1 MNTTKKQIGTINW
14 FHDNTKNSNYGFIK
28 HPLLGDLFFHEENII
43 KGQDLKSFIQNEVV
57 IFIPQTSK
65 KYQGKL
71 EAIEV
76 TLLSN
81 ENDLRF
87 LLDVLYPQ
95 LIHKN
100 GNLTNGNTQES
111 IIFRVKNLLSVADEL
126 LNKELFLEYKI
137 FSFNK
142 IELNSNLEAIK
153 YYLNICKNLFP
164 HQYKD
169 FASEIE
175 IKSNI
180 EINHNLWLQ
189 KYTNTCQHEYISE
202 NIFIFK
208 KYEQELIF
216 KICTELEKIKIFDSI
231 IQEYIANINSNID
244 NIIKVL
250 DFSRNFSGNLH
261 EGILNNVLSKC
272 SVYQKL
278 NLWIR
283 GFHNELNFNEYKI
296 FTIALTA
303 EDQKKFIKKTLQY
316 IHEGKALISIEE
328 LTSINIINYHT
339 SKSLEITDEMH
350 LDYSTSIILN
360 VISNLNNQIRLE
372 TKEDKNKAKFKIL
385 DLILNQIKNP
395 SDILEIEGYFDECKG
410 RCDRIIKHDEND
422 ANSIT
427 YFRSNPVE
435 YYQNKDTKKYHL
447 ICDGTKYIDK
457 NGYSVLCEKNNVEY
471 WWCANKKCYKPS
483 RATHT
488 SQEWERYTL
497 LDFLKILKINF
508 FEQDFEIYLNLINKT
523 NSFLKHLKCR
533 ECDNILR
540 PVGKSNFAFYGVN
553 RFHCTHLDCK
563 EHRQVIYLNHCSNS
577 KCEHAIDS
585 RNSVQCSNGLYIC
598 NYCHS
603 CCSTYQINLRIKNL
617 ESRGQSFNG
626 SRIGHSDLGIILCS
640 ECGSEMK
647 FHTASA
653 QEFSNVLNWFNEN
666 KNNSMYIG
674 KHGSTTNSNWFI
686 FIKSDHTAEEF
697 KLKLNYY
704 LSIGFSIPNIDK
716 IINNQLISAPINLKQ
731 QKLNI
736 LNCTHCNNS
745 TNFSNDTK
753 RRKALENSHRKLF
766 NF

>member
-1 MNTTKKQIGTINW
+1 MNTTEKQIGTINW

-28 HPLLGDLFFHEENII
+28 HPSLGDLFFHEENII
-43 KGQDLKSFIQNEVV
+43 KGQDLKLFIQNEVV
-57 IFIPQTSK
+57 IFTPQTSK

-76 TLLSN
+76 ILLSN

-87 LLDVLYPQ
+87 LLDILYPH

-100 GNLTNGNTQES
+100 STFTKGNTQES
-111 IIFRVKNLLSVADEL
+111 IIFRVKNLLSAADEI
-126 LNKELFLEYKI
+126 LNEELFLEYKI
-137 FSFNK
+137 FSLNK
-142 IELNSNLEAIK
+142 IELDSNIETIK
-153 YYLNICKNLFP
+153 YYLNTCKNLFP
-164 HQYKD
+164 HQYLNFSND
-169 FASEIE
+169 IE
-175 IKSNI
+175 LKSST

-189 KYTNTCQHEYISE
+189 KYTDTCQLDYILQ
-202 NIFIFK
+202 NIFSFTRS
-208 KYEQELIF
+208 EQELIF
-216 KICTELEKIKIFDSI
+216 KSCTELEKIKIFKEVIEAYTPNNIS
-231 IQEYIANINSNID
+231 NINDITA
-244 NIIKVL
+244 IINL
-250 DFSRNFSGNLH
+250 SRNFSGNLH
-261 EGILNNVLSKC
+261 EGILKNVLAKC
-272 SVYQKL
+272 SNYQKL
-278 NLWIR
+278 NLWLR
-283 GFHNELNFNEYKI
+283 GFHSELNFNEYKI
-296 FTIALTA
+296 FTIALNA

-328 LTSINIINYHT
+328 LTSINTINYHT

-410 RCDRIIKHDEND
+410 RCDRVIKHGKN
-422 ANSIT
+422 NNNLIN
-427 YFRSNPVE
+427 YFRSRPVE
-435 YYQNKDTKKYHL
+435 YHQNKDTKKYPL
-447 ICDGTKYIDK
+447 ICDGTKFIDK
-457 NGYSVLCEKNNVEY
+457 NGSPVLCEQNNIEY
-471 WWCANKKCYKPS
+471 WWCANKKCYQPS
-483 RATHT
+483 RGIHT
-488 SQEWERYTL
+488 SQQWEKYTL

-523 NSFLKHLKCR
+523 NRFLKHLKCR

-553 RFHCTHLDCK
+553 RFHCANLDCK
-563 EHRQVIYLNHCSNS
+563 EHGQVIYLNHCSNS

-626 SRIGHSDLGIILCS
+626 SRIGHSDLGVILCS
-640 ECGSEMK
+640 ECGNKME
-647 FHTASA
+647 FDTAFT
-653 QEFSNVLNWFNEN
+653 QDFFSVLNWFNEN
-666 KNNSMYIG
+666 KDSSRYIG
-674 KHGSTTNSNWFI
+674 KHGSTNDSNWFV
-686 FIKSDHTAEEF
+686 FIKKDHTTEEF
-697 KLKLNYY
+697 KSKLNYY
-704 LSIGFSIPNIDK
+704 LNIGFSVPSIDK
-716 IINNQLISAPINLKQ
+716 NINNQLISAPINLKSYNP
-731 QKLNI
+731 NI
-736 LNCTHCNNS
+736 LKCTCCNS
-745 TNFSNDTK
+745 ITNLSNDNE
-753 RRKALENSHRKLF
+753 RKNALKYSHRKLF